1 MLSLPRSVKA
11 LLCMFLILSLFADP
25 AAMAETEA
33 EKALGVSV
41 SGVSVD
47 QLPLLIDELLTM
59 RGYIDELIVS
69 AEARLA
75 AESAEDYTSMILT
88 DAVNLAGLNA
98 KNDVC
103 SLLSFDA
110 ADPEVI
116 ILDVD
121 MDVRDSGYALSCAIC
136 YCIDTANAL
145 FQRNDV
151 PMLYLKFWEP
161 GRDKNGN
168 AVDMMTIT
176 MRLRKTTAEK
186 MDMDYFYQYPANNQ
200 LRFLNAID
208 GYSLHKDYKA
218 VAQ

>member
-116 ILDVD
+116 ILDVN
-121 MDVRDSGYALSCAIC
+121 MDVHDSGYALSRAIR

-151 PMLYLKFWEP
+151 PMIYFKFWEP